1 MSYKAKSLAYLI
13 CFLISIIMYSQM
25 DETDQD
31 STNEDVQLVQTT
43 NELPQ
48 QEAGNAF

>member
-13 CFLISIIMYSQM
+13 CFMISIIMYSQM
-25 DETDQD
+25 EETDQD
-31 STNEDVQLVQTT
+31 ATNEEVQLVQTT

-48 QEAGNAF
+48 QEADNAF